1 MQIFS
6 VGQNIVLTSS
16 FSDLMHVT
24 VVNKIHNVN
33 DLINVSSQ
41 TNLLGLDVYLTFFG
55 QDKKIIFFYLSE
67 ASLLVK

>member
-41 TNLLGLDVYLTFFG
+41 INLLGLDVYLTFFG

>member
-1 MQIFS
+1 M
-6 VGQNIVLTSS
+6 LTSS

-55 QDKKIIFFYLSE
+55 QDKKMIFFYLSE